1 MSVSRT
7 DQRSQERRAVDERIA
22 AEPSLAPLDL
32 PADAAAVSVEAH
44 LARQRR
50 RPLAVAGV
58 VENGLVRPLDPTVK
72 LAEHSRV
79 IIVASD
85 GT

>member
-1 MSVSRT
+1 MTILGT
-7 DQRSQERRAVDERIA
+7 DERSPARRARDEQIA
-22 AEPSLAPLDL
+22 VEPPLPPPELPSDL
-32 PADAAAVSVEAH
+32 VPSSVEAH
-44 LARQRR
+44 LGRLRR

-79 IIVASD
+79 IIVASE
-85 GT
+85 GS